1 MANRIFNSFYE
12 DDSTDKYF
20 FYNGKSS
27 VIGLSSPLYYTKN
40 KNNFAYT
47 RVAFLKPIDIGDNNK
62 IVYMNDDII
71 VNEVTP
77 EEKTTYVVPVPIGVW
92 VPGASNNTIRIT
104 WGNFHGANA
113 KYNIYVD
120 GELVRQNV
128 VVAEYQLSSYDV
140 GYHYVAVT
148 HIADGRESEPVE
160 IKTYVSGTQGI
171 GKPVPTSAPTYPSII
186 DTLDGFRSI
195 NIHIEALAK
204 ANRILRNSVRA
215 VVTNL
220 TTTENEQIVSVYIT
234 EEQYTQDNN
243 TYYGLGVWVNAE
255 GIRYIMVDPQ
265 HSLALNNCPIDKEHH
280 PSYYNIEYLC
290 NDNIKGNYNALSLP
304 DNIEANLI
312 QQAIPKNKYIEDRL
326 DLIEEK
332 IKNVPFQYIQNSIWF
347 DNTHKPTT
355 GFSDVLPSSVQGA
368 STSRIVRIDTVNKTF
383 NVLTPG
389 VYAIQ
394 IKNGFYS
401 LKGDSQVE
409 LALYKGSQ
417 QIKES
422 YLSIPIVGDGNGQKK
437 NTCSSSVYVVSL
449 TNMDLLKLKAKF
461 SNTNIT
467 SNNDTIITITA
478 LQYT

>member
-40 KNNFAYT
+40 KNNFGYT

-128 VVAEYQLSSYDV
+128 VVAEYQISSYDV

-160 IKTYVSGTQGI
+160 IKTYVSGIQGV

-290 NDNIKGNYNALSLP
+290 NSNIKANYNALSLP
-304 DNIEANLI
+304 DKIEANLI

-355 GFSDVLPSSVQGA
+355 GFSDVLPSSIQGA
-368 STSRIVRIDTVNKTF
+368 SNSRIVRIDTVNKTF

-449 TNMDLLKLKAKF
+449 TNIDILKLKAKF